1 MIESRFRCA
10 NLLILSPSNSISG
23 IQQCVDCKVNL
34 PRGVIGRPHCI
45 DCSPY
50 VKSLREDM
58 AANEIETNVDF
69 VYKKRSKRAS

>member
-1 MIESRFRCA
+1 MTEPRFRRA

-23 IQQCVDCKVNL
+23 IQNCVDCKSPL

-50 VKSLREDM
+50 IQALRADM
-58 AANEIETNVDF
+58 LANNIETNSEF
-69 VYKKRSKRAS
+69 VFKKRSKRAS

>member
-1 MIESRFRCA
+1 MTELRFRTA
-10 NLLILSPSNSISG
+10 NLLTLSPSNGVHG
-23 IQQCVDCKVNL
+23 IQQCVDCRVNL